1 MRYLQEQQEWDG
13 FIRDSIGE
21 NAFLI
26 YVSTF
31 SSDCRVY
38 KSADAIFKIRRL
50 TPSSIRRRGNSL
62 EDECL
67 ILQQLLSVK
76 GVPRVRSYR
85 RRGQWELLEMESLPE
100 LCGYDPTFRKPHET
114 FKDFWDV
121 VRVTMQ
127 MNRLGCS
134 HGDLHAGNVGRNVD
148 NGMSVFDFDQACV
161 DHPLRCVMRDIFGLG
176 MCERT
181 SEISLFNRLRDVRG
195 VGFVYRAVVRLR
207 REVLKFMSRIGL
219 LSGRQNY
226 LSGSTLRQRAMLQ
239 DDHSL
244 ETLAEAWSVA
254 SRSEAS
260 APGVDT
266 AYYSIDIVGVNFP
279 GERPWILRWDR
290 IRKEV
295 DFKGKRLLELGCNMG
310 LLSIHAKLWGASYC
324 LGVDVDKEILWA
336 AELAARA
343 FGTDVAHRQLDLG
356 DSFQWEEELKGFDI
370 VSALSVLHWIKNKDR
385 VWSFLA
391 KHKEVLY
398 EGHES
403 EQEAES
409 NLIRAGFTRIVR
421 LGTTERNRQIF
432 HASRE

>member
-21 NAFLI
+21 KACLV

-38 KSADAIFKIRRL
+38 KTTDAIFKIRRL

-67 ILQQLLSVK
+67 ILKELSSVK
-76 GVPRVRSYR
+76 GVPRVRNYR
-85 RRGQWELLEMESLPE
+85 RWGQWELLEMESLSE
-100 LCGYDPTFRKPHET
+100 LRGYDPTFGKPYET

-127 MNRLGCS
+127 INRLGCS
-134 HGDLHAGNVGRNVD
+134 HGDLHVRNVGRNID
-148 NGMSVFDFDQACV
+148 NGISVFDFDQACV
-161 DHPLRCVMRDIFGLG
+161 DHPWRCAMRDIFGLG
-176 MCERT
+176 MCERK
-181 SEISLFNRLRDVRG
+181 SEVSLVDRLRDVRG
-195 VGFVYRAVVRLR
+195 VGFLFRAVARLR
-207 REVLKFMSRIGL
+207 TEVIKFMLRNGSL
-219 LSGRQNY
+219 TGRQNY
-226 LSGSTLRQRAMLQ
+226 LSRSTLKQRAMFQ
-239 DDHSL
+239 DDLSL
-244 ETLAEAWSVA
+244 ETLAEAWSIA

-260 APGVDT
+260 APGVDIG
-266 AYYSIDIVGVNFP
+266 YYSIDIGGINFP

-310 LLSIHAKLWGASYC
+310 LLSIHARLWGAAYC
-324 LGVDVDKEILWA
+324 LGVDVDKEILRA
-336 AELAARA
+336 AELASRA
-343 FGTDVAHRQLDLG
+343 FGTDVVHRQLDLG
-356 DSFQWEEELKGFDI
+356 DSSQWEEELKGFDI

-385 VWSFLA
+385 IWSFLA
-391 KHKEVLY
+391 KHMEVLY

-409 NLIRAGFTRIVR
+409 NLIRAGFTRIAR

-432 HASRE
+432 YASRE